1 MSIPGRT
8 SFEGLNEYSLDKSR
22 VQAWSELKNSIT
34 NFFQV
39 CPTADNC
46 ETTAKCGGS
55 TGGTRR
61 RRRNTIQADTFIN
74 VGKHRRN

>member
-1 MSIPGRT
+1 MSIPGKT
-8 SFEGLNEYSLDKSR
+8 SGVGFGLIEGEDLVR
-22 VQAWSELKNSIT
+22 WVSIT

>member
-1 MSIPGRT
+1 MSIPGKT
-8 SFEGLNEYSLDKSR
+8 SGVGFGLIEGGSSPI
-22 VQAWSELKNSIT
+22 SGIT

>member
-1 MSIPGRT
+1 M
-8 SFEGLNEYSLDKSR
+8 
-22 VQAWSELKNSIT
+22 
-34 NFFQV
+34 

>member
-1 MSIPGRT
+1 MET
-8 SFEGLNEYSLDKSR
+8 VWAR
-22 VQAWSELKNSIT
+22 VGFMHWFELKNIIT
-34 NFFQV
+34 NLFKV